1 MVTHQFRLAT
11 VGHVNGNSSVSNYAG
26 KKKIYKKIKKI
37 LENELKKWTKKT
49 RQEKISHRV

>member
-26 KKKIYKKIKKI
+26 RKKIYKKIKKI